1 MKEGRDIL
9 LAVIALFDYP
19 LRLEGVNHKE
29 MDSDKGTLNEN
40 DSSVSLLGLM
50 AKIKCSICSYQFN
63 I

>member
-1 MKEGRDIL
+1 M
-9 LAVIALFDYP
+9 IALFDYP

-29 MDSDKGTLNEN
+29 MDSDKGTLDEN